1 MIFISTKQF
10 KVILAGRMTPSEER
24 IPPNC
29 SQALVFVDFCWGP
42 PQIEIH

>member
-1 MIFISTKQF
+1 MIFSRTKF